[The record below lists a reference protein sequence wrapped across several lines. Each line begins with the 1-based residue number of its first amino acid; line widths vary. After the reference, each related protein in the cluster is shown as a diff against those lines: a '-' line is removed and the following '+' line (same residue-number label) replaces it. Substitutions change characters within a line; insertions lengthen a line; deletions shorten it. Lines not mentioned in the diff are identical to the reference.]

1 MYYADLHIHTTASDG
16 VFTPSQ
22 VVLHAKEKG
31 LSLMAVSDHDSI
43 RGVEEARSAASQA
56 GIGLIPAVEI
66 STGAEGEIHVLGYGV
81 RSDSRALNAL
91 FAEMAQEREA
101 RAAEII
107 RRLCRLGLK
116 LTMEEIPAE
125 QGAVKGRAQIAR
137 ALLQKG
143 YVSEMQE
150 AFDRYIGVGCPA
162 YVPWIERDT
171 KEMIALLRSE
181 RAIPVLAHPGLI
193 KTALSEMLSAIDVWK
208 EAGLMGMEVYHP
220 AHFPDQFAVWD
231 NAARKRSLLVTGGSD
246 FHQIGDRHADIG
258 DMCRHW
264 PSCRQDAEA
273 LLAQLSLLK

>member
-56 GIGLIPAVEI
+56 GIGLILAVEI

-150 AFDRYIGVGCPA
+150 AFDRYIGAGCPA
-162 YVPWIERDT
+162 YVPRIERDT

-193 KTALSEMLSAIDVWK
+193 KTTLSKMLSAIDVWK

-220 AHFPDQFAVWD
+220 AHFPDQFAVWY

-246 FHQIGDRHADIG
+246 FHQIGDRHADVG